1 MRRVPARWVQRAARG
16 SGGQQIGAGRGVGTD
31 AESLLDGF
39 NELPG
44 GVGGG
49 E

>member
-1 MRRVPARWVQRAARG
+1 MQ
-16 SGGQQIGAGRGVGTD
+16 
-31 AESLLDGF
+31 SLLDGF

-44 GVGGG
+44 GGEWRIGAGRGVGTDSESNGFNELPGSGKERGGG